1 MASASISGQSMG
13 RLPTRSLQSR
23 IDFLLSSGVGSRAC
37 PSCFILLLSFTFYG
51 GGGCGSHHSHPG
63 KKSTALSYINLSVY
77 HQNYEYYSKSLQTP
91 QITTCR
97 ITRVQSVP
105 YLQSQQRRRTP
116 HPGVERARSTYQTQQ
131 HQSHNQHI
139 IPCACAMMGGVART
153 LPPPV

>member
-1 MASASISGQSMG
+1 MSQLFHSPA
-13 RLPTRSLQSR
+13 LFY
-23 IDFLLSSGVGSRAC
+23 FLW
-37 PSCFILLLSFTFYG
+37 

-131 HQSHNQHI
+131 HQSSDQHT
-139 IPCACAMMGGVART
+139 IPCARAMRGGLRELFHSLCDEAECRQRRIT
-153 LPPPV
+153 NHY